1 MSQETEKFLVR
12 FPKGLRD
19 RIADAAGLY
28 RRSMNSEIV
37 ARLEQSLDGLPDP
50 RVEQA
55 VEPPFYPAVER
66 MLRRDLTD
74 EEELLVRAYR
84 RLAPDR
90 RLALLGL
97 IT

>member
-1 MSQETEKFLVR
+1 MTQPTEKFVVR

-37 ARLEQSLDGLPDP
+37 ARLEQSLSGLPDP
-50 RVEQA
+50 SVERA
-55 VEPPFYPAVER
+55 IEPPFYPAVER

-74 EEELLVRAYR
+74 EEELLVRAFR
-84 RLAPDR
+84 RLTR
-90 RLALLGL
+90 ERQQALLEL